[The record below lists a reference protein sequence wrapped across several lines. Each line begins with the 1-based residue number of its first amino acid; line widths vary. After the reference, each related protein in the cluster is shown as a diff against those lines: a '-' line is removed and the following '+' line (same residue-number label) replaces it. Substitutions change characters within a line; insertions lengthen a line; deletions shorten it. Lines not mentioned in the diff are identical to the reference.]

1 MKVEAGKFVK
11 VEYTGTFDNGE
22 VFDSSEEHG
31 SLLGFTVGSGDL
43 IKGFDDA
50 VMGMEIGQVKSF
62 HVTPEEGYGP
72 YQDDMIK
79 DVPKAQFGDDSG
91 QLKVGIQI
99 VLQTPEG
106 YVIPATVKAI
116 EGDNVK
122 LDFNHPLAGK
132 PLNFKIKVVEILDE
146 PPEGEGMDGCGCG
159 CDCGDHDD
167 CCK

>member
-31 SLLGFTVGSGDL
+31 SPLGFTVGSGDL

-50 VMGMEIGQVKSF
+50 VMGMEIGQEKSF
-62 HVTPEEGYGP
+62 HVTPEQGYGP

-79 DVPKAQFGDDSG
+79 EVPKAQFGEDSG
-91 QLKVGIQI
+91 QLQVGIQI

-116 EGDNVK
+116 EGESVK

-132 PLNFKIKVVEILDE
+132 ELNFKIKVVEILDE
-146 PPEGEGMDGCGCG
+146 APEGEGMDGCGCG
-159 CDCGDHDD
+159 CDCGDHND